1 MEGRLANRTIGLLRD
16 LQLSYVVVDAP
27 QGTKSSMPRTVAVTD
42 PRLVVFRLHGRRTA
56 TWEAKNDPVTERYRY
71 LYDRDE
77 LRGWMAAVYETAFNV
92 ARVHMTFNNN
102 HANYA
107 TTNAAE
113 LFVMLDRPHGDNER
127 DGSA

>member
-1 MEGRLANRTIGLLRD
+1 MEGRIGERTIALLKD
-16 LQLSYVVVDAP
+16 LELSYVIVDAP
-27 QGTKSSMPRTVAVTD
+27 PGTESSMPPTVAVTD
-42 PRLVVFRLHGRRTA
+42 PRLAVFRFHGRRVA

-71 LYDRDE
+71 LYDRAE
-77 LRGWMAAVYETAFNV
+77 LRAWLPSILETAFNV

-113 LFVMLDRPHGDNER
+113 MAELVSNAD
-127 DGSA
+127 

>member
-1 MEGRLANRTIGLLRD
+1 M
-16 LQLSYVVVDAP
+16 Q
-27 QGTKSSMPRTVAVTD
+27 SSMPATVALTN
-42 PRLVVFRLHGRRTA
+42 PKLCVFRFHGRRTA

-71 LYDRDE
+71 LYDRE
-77 LRGWMAAVYETAFNV
+77 QLSFWRSKVLETAFNV

-113 LFVMLDRPHGDNER
+113 MSSMLRCDASRMPSEEPLASDAADNPEPVGD
-127 DGSA
+127 SWL